1 MLSVSL
7 QAYEGHLVSKGQEEN
22 YRAEINASIELLNH
36 TSKLVALFNDKQ
48 AISTEQDERLQ
59 ELKEFLSFNMQSC
72 KSSTE
77 GKANQIF
84 SPKVWFNLQS
94 MAYGF
99 QAIISIKLS
108 KYPQSVIKPAIINQD
123 AVGNHFCQV
132 RACNG
137 QNNNPSWR
145 LQEKAQNTI

>member
-7 QAYEGHLVSKGQEEN
+7 QAYKGHLVSKGQGEN
-22 YRAEINASIELLNH
+22 YIADIDATIELLNH
-36 TSKLVALFNDKQ
+36 TSKLVALFNDKR

-59 ELKEFLSFNMQSC
+59 ELKEFLSVIQC
-72 KSSTE
+72 WKSSTE
-77 GKANQIF
+77 RKANQFF
-84 SPKVWFNLQS
+84 SPKLWFDLQS

-123 AVGNHFCQV
+123 AVENHFCQV